1 MSKTN
6 CPKGMS
12 SGFVQWDDEDDEN
25 SNKKGGQLPHGTYND
40 DTVIHYC
47 CQTDGK
53 WYEPIE
59 LPVTQPFYL
68 LTSNSLTSPRCQMV
82 KWATSEME
90 YISFNTKDDDNIDD
104 FHEKHVFVNTSAGL
118 SLRKLYFCY
127 YKDCRC
133 SFNGPTGSISSNNTT
148 NHERDL
154 CRRCCSWQITVAETF
169 TITLT
174 FSILTI
180 PQCKYSIL
188 TVYNGPND
196 TSPVLDC
203 YCGENATT
211 GVKIRS
217 SKCIKAKAWGGHQNE
232 DRIFNLLKFSRV
244 LPC

>member
-1 MSKTN
+1 M
-6 CPKGMS
+6 
-12 SGFVQWDDEDDEN
+12 
-25 SNKKGGQLPHGTYND
+25 
-40 DTVIHYC
+40 
-47 CQTDGK
+47 
-53 WYEPIE
+53 
-59 LPVTQPFYL
+59 YL
-68 LTSNSLTSPRCQMV
+68 
-82 KWATSEME
+82 
-90 YISFNTKDDDNIDD
+90 YI
-104 FHEKHVFVNTSAGL
+104 L
-118 SLRKLYFCY
+118 
-127 YKDCRC
+127 DCRC
-133 SFNGPTGSISSNNTT
+133 SFNGPTGSISLNNTT

-217 SKCIKAKAWGGHQNE
+217 SSNHFFIMLKSGSYGSHPKSLFAFHANYYAEHAKGL
-232 DRIFNLLKFSRV
+232 IFS
-244 LPC
+244 